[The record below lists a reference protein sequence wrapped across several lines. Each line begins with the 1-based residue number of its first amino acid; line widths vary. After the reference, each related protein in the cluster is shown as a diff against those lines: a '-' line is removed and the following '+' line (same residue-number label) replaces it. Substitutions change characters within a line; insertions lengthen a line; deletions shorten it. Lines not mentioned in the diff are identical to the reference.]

1 MLLCNMLIPA
11 TMYFAGKMMRDN
23 PPERINGFYGYRT
36 SMSRK
41 NRDTWAFAHDH
52 AGKLW
57 VKIGRIMLVVTVAAH
72 IPLYF
77 TENEDTLSIISLI
90 IVGLQLTA
98 LLASIIPTEKALKE
112 NFNADG
118 TRKHD

>member
-1 MLLCNMLIPA
+1 
-11 TMYFAGKMMRDN
+11 MYFAGKMMRDN

-90 IVGLQLTA
+90 IMVLQLTA